1 MNYSKHVEWFFFALL
16 SGSAGLCVNY
26 LGKLSESMTITSQS
40 IAELNSKMQ
49 VIVTKLAYSEDKIHD
64 HEFRLR
70 RVEEK
75 RKD

>member
-26 LGKLSESMTITSQS
+26 MGKLTESMAITSQS
-40 IAELNSKMQ
+40 IAELNSKMH
-49 VIVTKLAYSEDKIHD
+49 VVVTKLAYSEDKIHD

-70 RVEEK
+70 QVERAK
-75 RKD
+75 K